1 MGNRE
6 KHNTWGTAKTIQY
19 KFIELYALKWP
30 FHPHLLLPSVSEL
43 NNDSTPDTFTLWK
56 GISYDFSLPALF
68 LPKVKKQ
75 ENRTLRHSIRSC
87 HHSTF
92 SLLQISMPC
101 DSIIFLLLHDGRQTI
116 SHTHSYFIGQQS
128 YNGELSLVKTLK
140 PVGME
145 HHHISPSH
153 LSVSLR
159 YDMQRTFSFLLTWEL
174 ADVKDNRPWRWVLS
188 WVCWDPGMKC
198 KN

>member
-6 KHNTWGTAKTIQY
+6 KHNTWGTAKTIQC
-19 KFIELYALKWP
+19 KFIELYALKRP
-30 FHPHLLLPSVSEL
+30 FHPHLLLPGISEL

-75 ENRTLRHSIRSC
+75 ENHTLRHSIRSC

-92 SLLQISMPC
+92 SVLQISTPC
-101 DSIIFLLLHDGRQTI
+101 DSMVFLLLHDERQTI
-116 SHTHSYFIGQQS
+116 SHTHSYFTGQQS

-145 HHHISPSH
+145 HHHISPSY
-153 LSVSLR
+153 LPVSLR
-159 YDMQRTFSFLLTWEL
+159 YDMQGTFSSLLTWEL
-174 ADVKDNRPWRWVLS
+174 ADVKDNRTWRWVLS